1 MSWCAAVFVQVE
13 PPVAR
18 LLELDRLPSNVSYTP
33 SRNRQ
38 WHMYNCSERKDSR
51 APMLCRTFLRGLV
64 RQMGSPAV
72 LAATYSNN
80 TEQMASAAVNEL
92 QEALVS
98 ASRLVLSCHARLHFL
113 WGLSK

>member
-1 MSWCAAVFVQVE
+1 
-13 PPVAR
+13 VAR
-18 LLELDRLPSNVSYTP
+18 LLELDKLPSNVTYTP

-38 WHMYNCSERKDSR
+38 WHMYNCSERKDTR

-98 ASRLVLSCHARLHFL
+98 SGDLCTSLKQHCTHVPLLLLSVGGMSYVC
-113 WGLSK
+113 